1 MKRVILAVALLV
13 IVASAAGAQQAG
25 NADAWRPLTERLER
39 AAMNGTAAEL
49 RTIRGELLRLLA
61 AKPEPAR
68 ERLVQYSLA
77 YIASRLTFNPQV
89 PEREQG
95 DLLADAVTRLQGLVK
110 ADPKDAEAHA
120 LLGSLYGLQI
130 AMSPLKGM
138 LLGPRAGSALGRAAS
153 LEPDN
158 PRVLLQQAISSYN
171 TPALF
176 GGSVD
181 EAERLLRRSLER
193 FATQPADAPWPN
205 WGPFYAHAWLG
216 QALLNKGN
224 RAGARA
230 EFDRA
235 LAIAPGSGW
244 VRYVLLPALER
255 ETR

>member
-1 MKRVILAVALLV
+1 MKHLILAAALLAALV
-13 IVASAAGAQQAG
+13 TSAAAQAG
-25 NADAWRPLTERLER
+25 DAAWAALTQRLER
-39 AAMNGTAAEL
+39 ASMNGAVAEL
-49 RTIRGELLRLLA
+49 RTVRGELLRLLA

-77 YIASRLTFNPQV
+77 YIASRMVFNPQT

-95 DLLADAVTRLQGLVK
+95 DLLADAVTRLQAVVS
-110 ADPKDAEAHA
+110 ANPKDAEAHA
-120 LLGSLYGLQI
+120 LLGAVYGLQI

-138 LLGPRAGSALGRAAS
+138 LLGPRAGAALGRAAS

-158 PRVLLQQAISSYN
+158 PRVLLQQAINAYN

-193 FATQPADAPWPN
+193 FAKQPADAPWPS

-216 QALLNKGN
+216 QALLHKGN

-244 VRYVLLPALER
+244 VRYVLVPALER
-255 ETR
+255 DTR